1 MYRSLVIICISLFS
15 IRISGYKYASVPLS
29 KNIFRLK
36 SSLSSDEQI
45 VHQLFIGNL
54 PFSLDESS
62 LRSMLDE
69 RLSDVS
75 PYKSLRLQTDKVTGK
90 SRGFGYIHFGDKDAA
105 EQALNALNGF
115 QVDGRDVKVD
125 MSEPRVDK
133 PRAMIRTPTENS
145 VFIGNLG
152 FSVSEQ
158 SILNLCNDVL
168 GEGLAQKV
176 RLVSD
181 RETGRPRGFGHVD
194 FANADDANRA
204 IDLLNGIELEGRS
217 IRVDKARG
225 KDSPPVSPSTST
237 RRPMSGGSSMGS
249 SAPSHSVFIGNLAWD
264 LNQQIVEEMLQ
275 DILGPDSY
283 SRVRL
288 AVDKE
293 TGRPRG
299 FGHIDFKDKE
309 LAERAVVELN
319 GLEVMGRSL
328 RADHAERK
336 DAKQF

>member
-15 IRISGYKYASVPLS
+15 ISISGYKYASLPLS
-29 KNIFRLK
+29 KNFFRLM

-90 SRGFGYIHFGDKDAA
+90 SRGFGYIHFSDKDAA

-152 FSVSEQ
+152 FSVSGQ

-168 GEGLAQKV
+168 GEGLAKKV
-176 RLVSD
+176 RLVTD

-194 FANADDANRA
+194 FDNADDANRA
-204 IDLLNGIELEGRS
+204 IDLLNGFEI
-217 IRVDKARG
+217 
-225 KDSPPVSPSTST
+225 
-237 RRPMSGGSSMGS
+237 
-249 SAPSHSVFIGNLAWD
+249 FIN
-264 LNQQIVEEMLQ
+264 
-275 DILGPDSY
+275 
-283 SRVRL
+283 
-288 AVDKE
+288 
-293 TGRPRG
+293 
-299 FGHIDFKDKE
+299 
-309 LAERAVVELN
+309 
-319 GLEVMGRSL
+319 
-328 RADHAERK
+328 
-336 DAKQF
+336 